1 MLSILK
7 NYFSFLGDRKKDINK
22 GIFWAVINSIGTG
35 MQLMAVYVVIDALIN
50 ASMSNTTVWQS
61 FAIMFISMMLQI
73 LSNKFGTM
81 ADVNGSFYM
90 CADKRNEIG
99 DKLKYLPMGYF
110 NDSSLGQIT
119 STVTTT
125 LDMVQDQGSRIVKN
139 VIHGIIH
146 GLIITIFMMAF
157 DYRIGFIVLAGILL
171 FILINTLMQKK
182 AKKISP
188 ERHKAQVNIVD
199 AILEY
204 VQGIAVVRS
213 YNLATKA
220 NQKLS
225 DAINECEKNNVGLE
239 IAFIPYMFLQSLCLK
254 IASLLIMISS
264 IYFTVNGSMDIA
276 ICIVM
281 IISSM
286 VIFGEIEK
294 AGAMSSLMRLLEKSM
309 NDVSEILNVET
320 MNNSSEKRVK
330 DNYDIDINNVS
341 FSYGDKKII
350 DNISAN
356 IPEGKLT
363 AIIGP
368 SGGGKTT
375 LCNLMSRFWDVDEGE
390 VKLGGRNVKNY
401 SLDYLFSNFSLVFQD
416 VYLFND
422 TIANNIKFGKK
433 DASMDEVIEASKKAC
448 CHDFITKLPMGYDTV
463 IGEAGGSLSGGEKQR
478 ISIARAI
485 IKDAPIIILDEATA
499 NVDPENEESLE
510 KAIHELTKS
519 KTVIMIAH
527 RLKTVRNADQILV
540 VEDGKITEKG
550 VHDVLMKKNGTYSNF
565 VNMRKQ
571 SIGWKLGKN
580 N

>member
-7 NYFSFLGDRKKDINK
+7 NYFSFLGDRKKDVNK
-22 GIFWAVINSIGTG
+22 GIFWAIVNSIGTG

-50 ASMSNTTVWQS
+50 ASMHTSTAWQA
-61 FAIMFISMMLQI
+61 FIIMFISMMLQI
-73 LSNKFGTM
+73 ISNKFGTM
-81 ADVNGSFYM
+81 AEVTGSFYM

-99 DKLKYLPMGYF
+99 DKLKYFPMGYF
-110 NDSSLGQIT
+110 NDSSLGKIT

-146 GLIITIFMMAF
+146 GIIITIFMMAF
-157 DYRIGFIVLAGILL
+157 DYRIGLIVLAGIVL
-171 FILINTLMQKK
+171 FIIINTIMQKK
-182 AKKISP
+182 AKVISP
-188 ERHKAQVNIVD
+188 ARHKAQVNIVD

-225 DAINECEKNNVGLE
+225 DAISECEKNNVGLE

-254 IASLLIMISS
+254 ITSLLIMISS
-264 IYFTVNGSMDIA
+264 LYFTVNGSMDIA

-294 AGAMSSLMRLLEKSM
+294 AGSMSSLMRLLEKSM
-309 NDVSEILNVET
+309 NDVRDILNVDT
-320 MNNSSEKRVK
+320 MNNTSEERVK
-330 DNYDIDINNVS
+330 GNYDIEIKNAS

-350 DNISAN
+350 DGISAK

-390 VKLGGRNVKNY
+390 VILGGRNVKEY

-433 DASMDEVIEASKKAC
+433 DASMDEVIAASKKAS
-448 CHDFITKLPMGYDTV
+448 CHDFVMKLPKGYDTI
-463 IGEAGGSLSGGEKQR
+463 IGESGGSLSGGEKQR

-510 KAIHELTKS
+510 KAVTELTKS

-540 VEDGKITEKG
+540 VEDGKITERG
-550 VHDVLMKKNGTYSNF
+550 LHDALMNKNGTYANF

-580 N
+580 K